1 MQTNETERTINGIN
15 PPDTPSAPKIQMIGI
30 VYEIISNLAYSFT
43 GPLVK
48 MVFKH
53 NNSIKIF
60 HILYWQALFGLF
72 LYFLAGRLSGVYV
85 LGVP

>member
-1 MQTNETERTINGIN
+1 MCTKKWHKEKPRFTKKEKINMLGILY
-15 PPDTPSAPKIQMIGI
+15 A
-30 VYEIISNLAYSFT
+30 IISNLAYSFT

-72 LYFLAGRLSGVYV
+72 LYYLAGKIFGVYV